1 MSRQR
6 KKNEKRSVRE
16 RFIFENLLYKN
27 NKYLQ
32 ERRIQA
38 RVKKAEDAENTLKMR
53 LQKQKD
59 RNLTNQGRKKGRR
72 LVVRSKPL
80 NVKEKKIV
88 TVIQEK
94 DTDAEFFTH

>member
-1 MSRQR
+1 
-6 KKNEKRSVRE
+6 
-16 RFIFENLLYKN
+16 
-27 NKYLQ
+27 
-32 ERRIQA
+32 
-38 RVKKAEDAENTLKMR
+38 MR

-88 TVIQEK
+88 TVIHEK

>member
-1 MSRQR
+1 M
-6 KKNEKRSVRE
+6 
-16 RFIFENLLYKN
+16 
-27 NKYLQ
+27 
-32 ERRIQA
+32 
-38 RVKKAEDAENTLKMR
+38 KKAEDAENAQKLR

-94 DTDAEFFTH
+94 DTDAEFFTY